1 MRGSENI
8 MKGKDLVFVGLQELN
23 TSLIKLSKRFKEVA
37 GEDICIECIDIS
49 NDSKDSSPY
58 DGVNVN
64 IVISGKKL
72 ALGVSH
78 KVSYFY
84 NTGNSAGRRGCVGCR
99 TEISGFNSDE
109 LDLYSTKL
117 LNNCRGAVSA
127 FTSCVLSY
135 VKSIGGTNNTKIFF
149 PREGYSHYYDKS
161 NGILQIALKGNKP
174 RIVTDEDYDG
184 NIRSIHIF
192 LKYYSVENKY
202 EDTEQ
207 RERLSTKMRKD
218 ISLFITKYK
227 YCEEA
232 KGIIK
237 EMRKINKG
245 E

>member
-8 MKGKDLVFVGLQELN
+8 MKGKDLVSVGLQELN

-84 NTGNSAGRRGCVGCR
+84 NTGNLVGRRGCVGCR

-109 LDLYSTKL
+109 SDLYTTKL

-127 FTSCVLSY
+127 FTSCALSY
-135 VKSIGGTNNTKIFF
+135 IKSIGGTNNTKVFF
-149 PREGYSHYYDKS
+149 PREGYTHYYDKS
-161 NGILQIALKGNKP
+161 KGILQIALKDNKP

-218 ISLFITKYK
+218 ISLFMTKYK

>member
-1 MRGSENI
+1 MRGSENV
-8 MKGKDLVFVGLQELN
+8 MKGKDLVSVGLQELN

-58 DGVNVN
+58 EGVNVN

-84 NTGNSAGRRGCVGCR
+84 NTGNLVGRRGCVGCR
-99 TEISGFNSDE
+99 TEISGFNKDE
-109 LDLYSTKL
+109 SDLYTTKL

-135 VKSIGGTNNTKIFF
+135 IRHIGGTDDTHIIF
-149 PREGYSHYYDKS
+149 PREGYTHYYDKS
-161 NGILQIALKGNKP
+161 KGILQIAIKDNKP
-174 RIVTDEDYDG
+174 RIVIDEGYDG

-218 ISLFITKYK
+218 ISLFMTKYK